1 MDNTITWEKIENYI
15 KSNDIEDLANVGD
28 LAEISA
34 INRPGPLGMD
44 LNSTW
49 LDSKNNKLSLD
60 VEGTFL
66 SLILKRAFGQSHTGF
81 MIFQED
87 VMRYFIEAHG
97 FSMVDS
103 DNVRR
108 AMGKKIASILESYK
122 GQFDAGIKYKY
133 IYKINGQWMLPDQV
147 GKTGITAEEC
157 YNKTISENKK
167 NGKTLSSN
175 TLDRK
180 EINYTKLWDF
190 ILNFAS
196 YGFNKSHSVAYSQVG
211 FQTAY
216 LWTHHRNEFLAWMMN
231 SGILDKKK
239 AALEEAKLK
248 GYKIV
253 YPTFDKM
260 FCNNEY
266 IIEDKTIYVPV
277 KIDEDDIQ
285 FLKPRFNG
293 INEILFDNSIPK
305 KTRTAL
311 ILMGIF
317 DEVFPHREA
326 LALINKSLSK
336 KAYTHVYNDCTN
348 TDDVLNA
355 GAAVGLWSIDESRN
369 TDTYS
374 VIFIHHAKK
383 EDTELVVYKRKDMLD
398 PEAIEFNIKQDIK
411 FFGIS
416 RDGTLDDFYEL
427 DTDTILL
434 KYNKLKERVINN
446 FNEEFAEEI
455 ESGLVPSMYDVRN
468 LLKRELK
475 KTLFDDMCKSQI
487 ESIENS
493 TYKVKFIG
501 AKNRDKYVTVTLQF
515 DNIEKSFYINK
526 NKNTEELYNTCL
538 GLTKNR
544 VYEISI
550 EVCNYINKN
559 FDVVFTYRLK
569 TIK

>member
-1 MDNTITWEKIENYI
+1 M
-15 KSNDIEDLANVGD
+15 
-28 LAEISA
+28 
-34 INRPGPLGMD
+34 
-44 LNSTW
+44 
-49 LDSKNNKLSLD
+49 
-60 VEGTFL
+60 
-66 SLILKRAFGQSHTGF
+66 
-81 MIFQED
+81 
-87 VMRYFIEAHG
+87 
-97 FSMVDS
+97 
-103 DNVRR
+103 
-108 AMGKKIASILESYK
+108 
-122 GQFDAGIKYKY
+122 
-133 IYKINGQWMLPDQV
+133 
-147 GKTGITAEEC
+147 
-157 YNKTISENKK
+157 
-167 NGKTLSSN
+167 
-175 TLDRK
+175 
-180 EINYTKLWDF
+180 
-190 ILNFAS
+190 
-196 YGFNKSHSVAYSQVG
+196 
-211 FQTAY
+211 
-216 LWTHHRNEFLAWMMN
+216 
-231 SGILDKKK
+231 
-239 AALEEAKLK
+239 
-248 GYKIV
+248 
-253 YPTFDKM
+253 
-260 FCNNEY
+260 
-266 IIEDKTIYVPV
+266 
-277 KIDEDDIQ
+277 
-285 FLKPRFNG
+285 
-293 INEILFDNSIPK
+293 
-305 KTRTAL
+305 
-311 ILMGIF
+311 
-317 DEVFPHREA
+317 
-326 LALINKSLSK
+326 
-336 KAYTHVYNDCTN
+336 YNDCTN

-416 RDGTLDDFYEL
+416 KDGTLDDFYEL

-475 KTLFDDMCKSQI
+475 KTLFDDICKSQI

-493 TYKVKFIG
+493 TSKVKFIG

-550 EVCNYINKN
+550 EVGNYINKN

>member
-15 KSNDIEDLANVGD
+15 KSNAIEDLANVGD

-122 GQFDAGIKYKY
+122 DQFDAGIKYKY

-157 YNKTISENKK
+157 YNKTIAENKK

-175 TLDRK
+175 TLDKK

-260 FCNNEY
+260 FCNSEY
-266 IIEDKTIYVPV
+266 IIEEKTIYVPV

-285 FLKPRFNG
+285 FLKQRFNG

-355 GAAVGLWSIDESRN
+355 GAAVGLWSIDEYRN

-455 ESGLVPSMYDVRN
+455 ESGLIPSMYDVKN

-487 ESIENS
+487 ESIENG

-550 EVCNYINKN
+550 EVGNYINKN